1 MAFTDVTVFPVAAL
15 FLALVRVR
23 QTMITINLFTP
34 AGTCI
39 SLVWFTSS
47 AKVLATILA
56 ILHHITS
63 LAIDLIA
70 EMTHFSWSAVNAVI
84 LLTIYT
90 TLHPWRFI
98 FSFTFMAE
106 TFQAFATCV
115 ILQPVITRVWI
126 TIYPSA
132 EIVPFTAQFMAY

>member
-1 MAFTDVTVFPVAAL
+1 MALAVVTASPIAPL
-15 FLALVRVR
+15 FLALVLVR
-23 QTMITINLFTP
+23 QTTSTTNLITP
-34 AGTCI
+34 AGTI
-39 SLVWFTSS
+39 HPSWTAFR

-115 ILQPVITRVWI
+115 ILQSVITRVWI

>member
-34 AGTCI
+34 TGTCI

-56 ILHHITS
+56 FLHYITS
-63 LAIDLIA
+63 LAIGLIA
-70 EMTHFSWSAVNAVI
+70 EITLSTRSTVRTVI

-90 TLHPWRFI
+90 KTQPWSFI
-98 FSFTFMAE
+98 FSFTFKAE
-106 TFQAFATCV
+106 TFQAFATSV
-115 ILQPVITRVWI
+115 IL
-126 TIYPSA
+126 
-132 EIVPFTAQFMAY
+132 